1 MRVHIGAAP
10 GGAFFVGDSVRRWVL
25 GLGPGLMPATRA
37 VRRPPLRLTRRGR
50 IVFTLLLI
58 AVAATAVVLIA
69 APAGRA
75 ADPPAPRPTVVVQHG
90 ETLWMIAERYS
101 PRRDRFATIEEIR
114 RLNGLDGYGV
124 RAGQRLVMPRAR

>member
-1 MRVHIGAAP
+1 VRVHIGAAP

-50 IVFTLLLI
+50 IVFTL
-58 AVAATAVVLIA
+58 
-69 APAGRA
+69 
-75 ADPPAPRPTVVVQHG
+75 
-90 ETLWMIAERYS
+90 WMIAERHA